1 MNTTEL
7 EEMFEQVGYDK
18 LRVYLICLRQ
28 TTNNMRSNLRVKRL
42 LRKLNKLER
51 ARVRRIKK
59 GL

>member
-1 MNTTEL
+1 MDSTEL

-18 LRVYLICLRQ
+18 LRIYLICLRQ
-28 TTNNMRSNLRVKRL
+28 TSDNKRSNLRVKRL
-42 LRKLNKLER
+42 LRKLDKLQR